1 MNKDELDRKKRELE
15 RQLKELERIE
25 SQKREDSMQTVRIDP
40 DRTVRQPIERNKPN
54 APDSAPLSRGKKA
67 LYIFLSLMVI
77 AIVARGLAGIIL
89 LKMGYDIDAKDFDG
103 NLGQLLTINFLV
115 TAIILASI
123 SKPITKWSQILG
135 ITFIVYVFQLEG
147 HLFLYPPSKFE
158 SPSYQE
164 IDADDSFGYE
174 RTPPVEQPTYTPPTN
189 PVQRPE
195 KPPTPP
201 ASKPVNKPTKPAKTQ
216 PRKQESS
223 PPAPARTRTLEPN
236 APNSFLYKTS
246 FINYALD
253 PILRQRPSPYG
264 RELYKCPKNATVYVI
279 NTEHEAYFYV
289 SVNKRL
295 GYVSKALLQ
304 DANASSSSRGSS
316 GPPVSRGYVPQIYEY
331 KTSFNSKTGSP
342 VLLKQPKSG
351 SRVLYN
357 LDKNDPVYVISR
369 TNTQY
374 YRVVVD
380 GKRGY
385 VSKYTLNQK

>member
-25 SQKREDSMQTVRIDP
+25 SQKREDSMQTVQIDP
-40 DRTVRQPIERNKPN
+40 NRTVRQPIERNKSK
-54 APDSAPLSRGKKA
+54 APDNAPLSRGKKA
-67 LYIFLSLMVI
+67 LYIFLALMVI
-77 AIVARGLAGIIL
+77 AMVARGLAGIIL

-103 NLGQLLTINFLV
+103 NLSQLLTINFLV
-115 TAIILASI
+115 TAIILASV

-135 ITFIVYVFQLEG
+135 ITFIVYVFQLGG
-147 HLFLYPPSKFE
+147 HLFLSPPSKFI

-174 RTPPVEQPTYTPPTN
+174 RTPPVEKPNYTPPTN

-201 ASKPVNKPTKPAKTQ
+201 SSKPVNKPPKPAKTQ
-216 PRKQESS
+216 PRKQESR
-223 PPAPARTRTLEPN
+223 PPAPARTRTPEPN

-246 FINYALD
+246 FISYALD
-253 PILRQRPSPYG
+253 PILRQEPTPYG
-264 RELYKCPKNATVYVI
+264 KELYKCPKNASVYVI
-279 NTEHEAYFYV
+279 NTEHKAYYYV
-289 SVNKRL
+289 SVNKKL

-304 DANASSSSRGSS
+304 DAKDFNNSIGTSGLPVSSSK
-316 GPPVSRGYVPQIYEY
+316 VPQVYVY

-342 VLLKQPKSG
+342 VLLEQPKSG
-351 SRVLYN
+351 SRVIIN
-357 LDKNDPVYVISR
+357 LNKNDDVYVIQR
-369 TNTQY
+369 TNAQY
-374 YRVVVD
+374 YLVVVD
-380 GKRGY
+380 GNRGY